1 MTRQQSQTRNPKLAI
16 PNPVQIT
23 YLTQYFILPFSPLRP
38 QQIIR
43 VKTITMSHLPS
54 QSKSPE
60 PLPNVPGPK
69 LKPFTRTARA
79 TIKFVEEIG
88 DP

>member
-1 MTRQQSQTRNPKLAI
+1 
-16 PNPVQIT
+16 
-23 YLTQYFILPFSPLRP
+23 
-38 QQIIR
+38 
-43 VKTITMSHLPS
+43 MSHLPS